1 MIRFALKNM
10 AIKKVQIIL
19 VVISIILS
27 AGIAVI
33 AFNVSNQVSDGIES
47 NAQYYGVIIG
57 PAGSKTQLAMNS
69 MYFADEPVGTIPY
82 SLIAELSTTDAKDV
96 REVVPFSMADNYNG
110 AGVVGTTSSYLAG
123 KEIKSGKMFDDQG
136 LFQAVVGYR
145 VAKDNNLKVGDTLYT
160 SHSAG
165 AISSH
170 TKGITVVGILEET
183 HSSFDTVVFTEYRTL
198 WEIHEHEE
206 EGHEGETEGE
216 HEEHEEHDKN
226 VCAFLIKA
234 KSDASAK
241 ALVNKYNGVIEV
253 DGKAVSLQAIEPMS
267 VVNDVLDE
275 TDNTKYIVYVLSAV
289 ILVMNIMV
297 ISIITLLN
305 MYHSSKEIALM
316 RLIGISMKK
325 INLLYII
332 QNSIIGFV
340 SIALAFALSRICLV
354 FMNDYVSSMGVVL
367 NIGKIYPLEIVIL
380 VGVFLIS
387 VLPTAIW
394 TFIMS
399 RRDSISG

>member
-33 AFNVSNQVSDGIES
+33 AFNVSNQVSDGIS
-47 NAQYYGVIIG
+47 QNAQYYSVIVG
-57 PAGSKTQLAMNS
+57 PNGSKTQLAMNS
-69 MYFADEPVGTIPY
+69 MYFSDAPLGTIPY
-82 SLIAELSTTDAKDV
+82 SVVSDLSKESTV
-96 REVVPFSMADNYNG
+96 REVVPFAMADSYNG
-110 AGVVGTTSSYLAG
+110 AGVVGTSPSYLNG
-123 KEIKSGKMFDDQG
+123 KELAKGTMFSENG
-136 LFQAVVGYR
+136 TFEAVVGSR
-145 VAKDNNLKVGDTLYT
+145 VAKENGLKIGDSLYT
-160 SHSAG
+160 SHSA
-165 AISSH
+165 SSNDTH
-170 TKGITVVGILEET
+170 EKGLIVVGILEET
-183 HSSFDTVVFTEYRTL
+183 HTSFDTVVFTQVRSL
-198 WEIHEHEE
+198 WEIHEH
-206 EGHEGETEGE
+206 GEEGE
-216 HEEHEEHDKN
+216 HEGEEHEHEHEKT
-226 VCAFLIKA
+226 VCAVLVKATNPSTAMALIE
-234 KSDASAK
+234 
-241 ALVNKYNGVIEV
+241 KYNGKVIEIE
-253 DGKAVSLQAIEPMS
+253 GENPVSLQAISPMEA
-267 VVNDVLDE
+267 VRDVLNDA
-275 TDNTKYIVYVLSAV
+275 DNTKYIVYVLSAV

-332 QNSIIGFV
+332 QNSIIGFI
-340 SIALAFALSRICLV
+340 SIALAFILSRISLIL
-354 FMNDYVSSMGVVL
+354 MNDYVSSMGVVL

-394 TFIMS
+394 TFVMS
-399 RRDSISG
+399 KRDSISS